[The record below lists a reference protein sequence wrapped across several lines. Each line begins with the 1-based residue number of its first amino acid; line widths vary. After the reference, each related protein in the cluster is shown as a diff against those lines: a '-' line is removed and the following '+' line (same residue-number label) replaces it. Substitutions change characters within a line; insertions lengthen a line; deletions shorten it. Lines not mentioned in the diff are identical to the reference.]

1 MEEIRKQGPSPQ
13 KHQTMLIAL
22 LYGPA
27 EVGITTYLRNKNIR
41 STMQQVCS
49 HGTYLA
55 TPLVNEHPKRRFE
68 ELAKVMKLHQ
78 DNVFFHQT
86 MNIVLKLGK
95 ARK

>member
-1 MEEIRKQGPSPQ
+1 
-13 KHQTMLIAL
+13 
-22 LYGPA
+22 
-27 EVGITTYLRNKNIR
+27 
-41 STMQQVCS
+41 MQQVCS

-55 TPLVNEHPKRRFE
+55 TPLVNEHPKRRFQ